1 MVGIVVDECVIREA
15 VEGKKPGGGR
25 AHAEAEFVHK
35 LLRSTGTIF
44 VNCAIAAKFRSLEKK
59 IRADSRPEHCNNAI
73 YKDFVA
79 VLRDSSRTTYA
90 DGIDVDW
97 EGLKKCD
104 REFVGV
110 ALQSGSTL
118 VTSDKKLRD
127 IAREKRSQ
135 GSRIACVAAGDALG
149 LLDPPHG

>member
-1 MVGIVVDECVIREA
+1 MAGIVVDECVIREA

-44 VNCAIAAKFRSLEKK
+44 VNRAISSKFYSLEKK
-59 IRADSRPEHCNNAI
+59 IRAGSRPEHCNNAI

-79 VLRDSSRTTYA
+79 VLRDSSRTVHV

-118 VTSDKKLRD
+118 VTSDKKLRG
-127 IAREKRSQ
+127 IAREQRSQ
-135 GSRIACVAAGDALG
+135 GSSIACVAAGDALR